1 MIHVVLTS
9 SLSILYN
16 SYMNEIEDERDAQ
29 IFRLI
34 ALLYRIEKITDA
46 HINALFQPIQLTCV
60 QHLVL
65 KLLIEAGEPLPL
77 GQIAEKLH
85 SVRSNVTQMI
95 DRLTSEGLVER
106 VFDPADRRRVLAQIT
121 EEGRRRFDATS
132 QIEALVEQELHA
144 NFTRQERDQL
154 VTLLSRL
161 EALWS

>member
-154 VTLLSRL
+154 VALLSRL

>member
-1 MIHVVLTS
+1 
-9 SLSILYN
+9 
-16 SYMNEIEDERDAQ
+16 MNEIEDERDEQ

-34 ALLYRIEKITDA
+34 ALVYRIEKITDA

-106 VFDPADRRRVLAQIT
+106 IFDPADRRRVLAQIT
-121 EEGRRRFDATS
+121 EEGRRRFEATS
-132 QIEALVEQELHA
+132 QIEAQVEQELYA

>member
-1 MIHVVLTS
+1 
-9 SLSILYN
+9 
-16 SYMNEIEDERDAQ
+16 MNEIEDERDEQ

-34 ALLYRIEKITDA
+34 ALVYRIEKITDA
-46 HINALFQPIQLTCV
+46 HINALLQPIRLTCV

-106 VFDPADRRRVLAQIT
+106 LFDSADRRRVLAQIT
-121 EEGRRRFDATS
+121 EEGRRRFEAAS
-132 QIEALVEQELHA
+132 QIEARVEQEL
-144 NFTRQERDQL
+144 
-154 VTLLSRL
+154 
-161 EALWS
+161 